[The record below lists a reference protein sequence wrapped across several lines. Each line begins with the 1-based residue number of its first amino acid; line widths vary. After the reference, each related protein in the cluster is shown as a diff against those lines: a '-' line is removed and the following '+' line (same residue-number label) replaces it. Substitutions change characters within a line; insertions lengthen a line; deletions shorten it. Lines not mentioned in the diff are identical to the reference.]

1 MHHSYAQ
8 RTTFQAIFSATVIV
22 SSLGY
27 FVDIYDLV
35 LFSIIRVPSLKSMGI
50 SGPALLDTGIYLL
63 NVQMVGMLIGGL
75 TWGVLGDKKGR
86 LSVLIGSILL
96 YSTANIANGFV
107 HTVPQYAIMRFIA
120 GIGLA
125 GGRWAAGSIFVRV

>member
-1 MHHSYAQ
+1 MHETYAR
-8 RTTFQAIFSATVIV
+8 RTPVQAIFSATVII

-27 FVDIYDLV
+27 FVDIYDVV
-35 LFSIIRVPSLKSMGI
+35 LFSIIRVPSLKSLGL

-75 TWGVLGDKKGR
+75 TWGILGDKRGR

-107 HTVPQYAIMRFIA
+107 QTVPQYAI
-120 GIGLA
+120 
-125 GGRWAAGSIFVRV
+125 